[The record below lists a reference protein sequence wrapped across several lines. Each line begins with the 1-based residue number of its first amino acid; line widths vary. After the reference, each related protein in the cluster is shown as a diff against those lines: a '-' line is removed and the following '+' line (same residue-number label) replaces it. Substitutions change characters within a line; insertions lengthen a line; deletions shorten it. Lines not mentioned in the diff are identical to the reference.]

1 MINMNMPKVATI
13 ETPKQGGQVVSPAKS
28 AKPDIVDT
36 AESVESVTTYQDIKA
51 AEQAVPA
58 GQQQAKEIDEAE
70 LSQAVKQINDFV
82 QDIQRNIEFSVDDDT
97 GRTVIRVYDSST
109 EELIRQIP
117 NEEVLELAKNLKQNN
132 GLLFNAKA

>member
-1 MINMNMPKVATI
+1 MINMNMPKVATTD
-13 ETPKQGGQVVSPAKS
+13 TPKQGGQVVSPAKS
-28 AKPDIVDT
+28 AKPDAVD
-36 AESVESVTTYQDIKA
+36 AVESAVTHKDIKA
-51 AEQAVPA
+51 TEEVALV
-58 GQQQAKEIDEAE
+58 GQQQAREIDEAE
-70 LSQAVKQINDFV
+70 LNQAVKQINDFV